1 MNCLGILFR
10 YRFCFITSGLG
21 PGVLLSE
28 YQGFPGLAWQN
39 DGPPLRVAD
48 AGPRVHRALRV
59 ESQWILVLCGF
70 YKVAEYWISKYWTID
85 AEGNTELGLC
95 EPWSQHF
102 CHLINT
108 QSCFICASF
117 FFFVFPG
124 GSVVKNL
131 PANAGATGNVGLIP
145 GSERSPGEGHGNTL
159 QYSCLGNAT
168 DRGAWWAT
176 VHGVAKSRLWLKCL
190 STNVFFT
197 GTSLNRYYWFIS
209 IKFLSHTMTHL
220 WMKLIQHLCFLCE
233 LCHNLLAVRDT
244 SHRQCYAWRPL

>member
-28 YQGFPGLAWQN
+28 YQGFRGLAWQK

-70 YKVAEYWISKYWTID
+70 YKVAEYRISKYWTID

-95 EPWSQHF
+95 KPWSQHF

-117 FFFVFPG
+117 FFLSSLVAQWLRICLPMQEPQEMWVWSLGRKGPLEKDMATHSSILAWEMPQTEGPG
-124 GSVVKNL
+124 GPQSM
-131 PANAGATGNVGLIP
+131 GSQRVG
-145 GSERSPGEGHGNTL
+145 
-159 QYSCLGNAT
+159 Y
-168 DRGAWWAT
+168 D
-176 VHGVAKSRLWLKCL
+176 
-190 STNVFFT
+190 
-197 GTSLNRYYWFIS
+197 
-209 IKFLSHTMTHL
+209 
-220 WMKLIQHLCFLCE
+220 
-233 LCHNLLAVRDT
+233 
-244 SHRQCYAWRPL
+244 